1 MSITFEVTVNG
12 PQIGRALA
20 NDPEEFWYA
29 LAEIVE
35 DDHIDRIATE
45 IADHANF
52 ASEGVV
58 AFLRDLADK
67 IEKA

>member
-12 PQIGRALA
+12 SEIGRRLA

-29 LAEIVE
+29 LAEIA
-35 DDHIDRIATE
+35 DDHHIDRIATE
-45 IADHANF
+45 IADNASF